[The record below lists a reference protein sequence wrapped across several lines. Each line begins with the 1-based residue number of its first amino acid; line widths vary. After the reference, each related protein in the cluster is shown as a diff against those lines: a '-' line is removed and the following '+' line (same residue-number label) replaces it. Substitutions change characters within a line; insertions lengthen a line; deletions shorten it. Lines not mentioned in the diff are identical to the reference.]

1 MTRKSFQII
10 FSTVCLLVLSC
21 EAVAQLPSQ
30 EKSER
35 QVVEGVVVD
44 QAGDAVAAATVT
56 LSADVFTTTSHTDH
70 EGHFHLESM
79 AQASLILEIS
89 AEGFATIKQR
99 VSPATDVSN
108 QLRFVLSPANV
119 TGEVTITATRTNT
132 RLEETAASIV
142 VLGQKELRSEEHTSE
157 LQSPC
162 NLVCRLL

>member
-21 EAVAQLPSQ
+21 QAVAQLPSQ

-56 LSADVFTTTSHTDH
+56 LSTDTFRTTSHTDN
-70 EGHFHLESM
+70 EGRFHLESI
-79 AQASLILEIS
+79 AQESLILEIS

-99 VSPATDVSN
+99 VSPATN
-108 QLRFVLSPANV
+108 A
-119 TGEVTITATRTNT
+119 
-132 RLEETAASIV
+132 
-142 VLGQKELRSEEHTSE
+142 
-157 LQSPC
+157 
-162 NLVCRLL
+162 